1 MSSSNSRDT
10 NSTPSQQDTTTDGAN
25 ASSSTSR
32 NRPQTPYNLSTTGGS
47 TAGQTS
53 PASQYSASPASVF
66 SRSAHSPA
74 TARRSQHRPYDH
86 GRTASNATTITVPD
100 AVDPNQAVHQAN
112 MQNMVNQGHFNPQ
125 NEEEEV
131 ADDMGEF
138 MDDMFPGGQ
147 DGEGGQDGGG
157 GTTA

>member
-1 MSSSNSRDT
+1 MSSSHPRDT

-32 NRPQTPYNLSTTGGS
+32 NRPQTPYNLSTTSGP
-47 TAGQTS
+47 TAGGTS

-66 SRSAHSPA
+66 SRSANSP
-74 TARRSQHRPYDH
+74 TTTRRSQHRPYDH
-86 GRTASNATTITVPD
+86 GRTASNATAVTVPD
-100 AVDPNQAVHQAN
+100 VDPQQAAHQAN
-112 MQNMVNQGHFNPQ
+112 IQNMVHQGHFNPH

-131 ADDMGEF
+131 QDDIGEF
-138 MDDMFPGGQ
+138 IDDMFPEGQ